1 MHLKDPQTLLLYILV
16 PGNLGITKQLLVP
29 INMDRMLVHRAG
41 WTVKDWHVLQLVNL
55 ILAVSPFIKS
65 LAERHSIN

>member
-41 WTVKDWHVLQLVNL
+41 WTVKDWRVLQLVNL